1 MKFANSWSTETE
13 TQLAIAHALDQ
24 LNSQLDEAPSY
35 LACHHSV
42 NYDAA
47 LIAAALQRFAPT
59 AAIHQNS
66 SCLGAMTNG
75 GFHSEDGHG
84 LALFAIED
92 PNGSYGVGMATL
104 GDDAQAAA
112 IAAAEKALDAADR
125 LGELPQMVWISS
137 SPGREEAVIE
147 GLKALMGP
155 NVAIAGG
162 SAADNDV
169 SGQWWLA
176 CDGQVSQDA
185 VLVSVL
191 FPSCHIGFAFHSGYD
206 PTSLSAQVTQ
216 AEGRVIHRLDDLP
229 AAEVY
234 NEWTQGL
241 ISDQL
246 VSGGNILSATTLAP
260 LGRVAEHIGN
270 VAQYQLSHP
279 DSVSASGT
287 ISLFSNISLGDE
299 LVLMQGSPDSLTSR
313 IGRVAN
319 SARQST
325 SLANPKVLG
334 AMVIYCAGCMLTVT
348 ERMNEVVGILNHAI
362 DDAPFIGS
370 FTFGE
375 QGSFLKAGA
384 KHGNLMISVMLFLE
398 A

>member
-1 MKFANSWSTETE
+1 MKFANSWSTEAD

-24 LNSQLDEAPSY
+24 LKSQLAQAPSY
-35 LACHHSV
+35 LACHHSA

-47 LIAAALQRFAPT
+47 QIAAALQSYAPQ

-66 SCLGAMTNG
+66 SCLGAMTNA
-75 GFHSEDGHG
+75 GFHSNDGYG
-84 LALFAIED
+84 LALFAIDD
-92 PNGSYGVGMATL
+92 PDGSYGVGMATL
-104 GDDAQAAA
+104 GEDAQAAA
-112 IAAAEKALDAADR
+112 IAAAEQALECSNR
-125 LGELPQMVWISS
+125 FGELPQMVWISS
-137 SPGREEAVIE
+137 SPGQEEAVIE

-169 SGQWWLA
+169 SGQWWLG
-176 CDGQVSQDA
+176 CNGQVNQNA

-206 PTSLSAQVTQ
+206 PTTRSAQVTQ
-216 AEGRVIHRLDDLP
+216 AEGRVIHRLNDLP

-241 ISDQL
+241 ISEQL
-246 VSGGNILSATTLAP
+246 ESGGNVLSATTLAP
-260 LGRVAEHIGN
+260 FGRVAEHIGN

-279 DSVSASGT
+279 DSVSASGAM
-287 ISLFSNISLGDE
+287 SLFSDISPGDE

-319 SARQST
+319 SAQNST
-325 SLANPKVLG
+325 SLTHPKVIG

-348 ERMNEVVGILNHAI
+348 DRMNEVVSILNRSI

-375 QGSFLKAGA
+375 QGSFLTAGA